1 MDEDA
6 ERAWILARAQVARRR
21 HEARLARLAREAE
34 ERRARESALVQQAA
48 SEDAVEAA
56 IARALARRKGPP

>member
-6 ERAWILARAQVARRR
+6 ERAWILARAPGARRR
-21 HEARLARLAREAE
+21 HEARLARIARDAE
-34 ERRARESALVQQAA
+34 ERRAREQALVQQAS

-56 IARALARRKGPP
+56 IARALARRKGPA

>member
-6 ERAWILARAQVARRR
+6 ERAWILARAPGARRR
-21 HEARLARLAREAE
+21 HEARLARIARDAE
-34 ERRARESALVQQAA
+34 ERRAREQALVQQAT

-56 IARALARRKGPP
+56 IARALARRKGPA